1 MLLSEALRLRILE
14 LMKKNKI
21 NNSHELS
28 LIAGIS
34 YSTLNDFFRNRT
46 SSVGI
51 SKLVHICDALNIN
64 LSDFFNSNLFNNIE
78 CDDDIK

>member
-1 MLLSEALRLRILE
+1 MLLSKAMRLRILE
-14 LMKKNKI
+14 LMKKNNI
-21 NNSHELS
+21 NNTHELS

-46 SSVGI
+46 SSMGI
-51 SKLVHICDALNIN
+51 NKLVHICEAFDID
-64 LSDFFNSNLFNNIE
+64 LSDFFKSNLFKNIE